1 MGGGGSEA
9 SRVPSVPLMD
19 RTLAHFTPGI
29 EEKEEGEGSKLK
41 KKRKILFL
49 KIESR
54 DLQKVFR
61 IYRSNLI

>member
-1 MGGGGSEA
+1 
-9 SRVPSVPLMD
+9 MD